1 MLLPSVEEGLQRML
15 CNLFSCKKSRNLLTI
30 EILTLFTAPVKAGTV
45 DGKAFF

>member
-15 CNLFSCKKSRNLLTI
+15 RKLFLCMKSRSLLTI

-45 DGKAFF
+45 DGKACF